1 MAFIQICR
9 VTLGLEILADS
20 TLLMPG
26 GLLELG
32 EHDDAGNY
40 TELAARQVSAAMTPT
55 DWRVPVYSV
64 HILEEGL
71 GIRLENDIVVTED
84 GFDDL
89 MGDIPLDAEAIEDAM
104 NS

>member
-1 MAFIQICR
+1 M
-9 VTLGLEILADS
+9 GLWHEPIRAGHVF
-20 TLLMPG
+20 TVEPG
-26 GLLELG
+26 I
-32 EHDDAGNY
+32 Y
-40 TELAARQVSAAMTPT
+40 
-55 DWRVPVYSV
+55 
-64 HILEEGL
+64 ILEEGL